1 MDRDN
6 LVGIILLGLCAFVA
20 FIGGYAIVTGN
31 RLTYTGPTW
40 ILTVLSVFLIG
51 AFIYMLVGA
60 FRARRRSGGGQQW
73 PNPTTG
79 NRPWWRN
86 IWPFNRND
94 GK

>member
-20 FIGGYAIVTGN
+20 LLGGYAIATGT
-31 RLTYTGPTW
+31 RLTYNGPSW
-40 ILTVLSVFLIG
+40 VITVLSLFLIG

-60 FRARRRSGGGQQW
+60 FRSRRQSGGGQQW
-73 PNPTTG
+73 PNPMTG
-79 NRPWWRN
+79 NRPWWRS

-94 GK
+94 PR